1 MNSYNDANPI
11 ISFRIKDYQKKKLDN
26 ISKKDARFESTTDLV
41 KEILIK
47 YLSGELVENIESKD
61 AKMQD
66 LRMEK
71 LTEEIRYLKIKN
83 DFAENFDKPLSNSA
97 VRMLKPI
104 TQTYEQETIEELSI
118 SPYDA
123 DNKRLQCTDC
133 GVLLTWNSFETY
145 LQQIKE
151 YKNHILSR
159 HNREFSPLEKNVID
173 NLKYEG
179 KSKWRK
185 KINQNHNWKENIQDA
200 LIVIQ
205 QIFESDFHQKIKNGS
220 VNVSIVIG

>member
-11 ISFRIKDYQKKKLDN
+11 ISFRIKDNQKKKLDN

-83 DFAENFDKPLSNSA
+83 DFAENFDKPISNSA
-97 VRMLKPI
+97 TRMLKPAI
-104 TQTYEQETIEELSI
+104 TTNQELSFQ

-123 DNKRLQCTDC
+123 TTKRLQCVDC
-133 GVLLTWNSFETY
+133 GVLITWDNFESYLT
-145 LQQIKE
+145 QIPE
-151 YKNHILSR
+151 YKKHILNK
-159 HNREFSPLEKNVID
+159 HNRELSAIEKDVID

-179 KSKWRK
+179 KSK
-185 KINQNHNWKENIQDA
+185 
-200 LIVIQ
+200 
-205 QIFESDFHQKIKNGS
+205 
-220 VNVSIVIG
+220 

>member
-1 MNSYNDANPI
+1 MNSYNEANPI

-71 LTEEIRYLKIKN
+71 LQEEIRYLKIKN
-83 DFAENFDKPLSNSA
+83 DFAENFDQPLSNSA
-97 VRMLKPI
+97 TRYLKPKP
-104 TQTYEQETIEELSI
+104 ELIHNKDSVLVDGSFQQ

-133 GVLLTWNSFETY
+133 GILITWDNFESY
-145 LQQIKE
+145 LNQIKE
-151 YKNHILSR
+151 YKQHILSR
-159 HNREFSPLEKNVID
+159 HNREFTPLEKNVID

-179 KSKWRK
+179 KSKW
-185 KINQNHNWKENIQDA
+185 NIY
-200 LIVIQ
+200 V
-205 QIFESDFHQKIKNGS
+205 
-220 VNVSIVIG
+220 VSIAKALR